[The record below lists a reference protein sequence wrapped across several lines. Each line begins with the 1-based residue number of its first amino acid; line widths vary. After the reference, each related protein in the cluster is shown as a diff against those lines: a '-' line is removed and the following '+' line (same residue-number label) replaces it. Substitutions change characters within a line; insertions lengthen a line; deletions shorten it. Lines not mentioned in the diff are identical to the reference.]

1 MQQKVESYIQK
12 HQLLTHDKPV
22 IVGVSGGT
30 DSVVLLHVLISLG
43 YDCIIAHCN
52 FHLRMEESDRDAEF
66 VRNLA
71 IEYKNIIHYVDFDT
85 IRYAEDNK
93 ISIEMAARELR
104 YNWFEELRVKFNA
117 QAVAVAHHADDDIET
132 LLLNL
137 VRGTGIRGMKGIS
150 NRNKNVVRP
159 LLFLTREQIESY
171 LILHN
176 LDHVE
181 DSTNDSI
188 DYKRNKIRN
197 EVLPI
202 LEEINPSIRETLY
215 KTLQYFEGSLTIY
228 QQAIDQIEKLV
239 VHKSDDII
247 KLDID
252 TILQQADVPTVMYE
266 LLYPYGFTPATIE
279 QITALLDGESG
290 KVFYSESHRLI
301 KDRKYLIISAKG
313 VTEQNEIFISQD
325 ENVINYPI
333 GLKINK
339 LTVDEKFKVSKEPKK
354 VHLDAKKLTFP
365 LVIRH
370 WKEGDSFI
378 PFGMKNH
385 KKLSDFFIDNKLSLL
400 EKEQTLILKSGDEI
414 VWILGLRTDDR
425 FKVTSETKEVI
436 ELIIS
441 D

>member
-1 MQQKVESYIQK
+1 MQQKVESYIRK

-52 FHLRMEESDRDAEF
+52 FHLRMEESDRDTEF

-71 IEYKNIIHYVDFDT
+71 VEYKNTIHCIDFDT
-85 IRYAEDNK
+85 IKYAEDNK

-104 YNWFEELRVKFNA
+104 YNWFEELRVKFDA

-228 QQAIDQIEKLV
+228 QQAIDQIEKMV
-239 VHKSDDII
+239 VHKSADII

-252 TILQQADVPTVMYE
+252 AILQQADVPTVMYE
-266 LLYPYGFTPATIE
+266 LLYPYGFTSATIE

-313 VTEQNEIFISQD
+313 VNEQNEIFISQA
-325 ENVINYPI
+325 ENEISYPI
-333 GLKINK
+333 RLNINK
-339 LTVDEKFKVSKEPKK
+339 LSIDENFKISKEPNK
-354 VHLDAKKLTFP
+354 VHLDALKLTFP

-370 WKEGDSFI
+370 WKEGDSFV

-400 EKEQTLILKSGDEI
+400 EKEQTLILQSGDEI
-414 VWILGLRTDDR
+414 VWII
-425 FKVTSETKEVI
+425 VITSYSIHYTKLYEFWRK
-436 ELIIS
+436 
-441 D
+441 

>member
-1 MQQKVESYIQK
+1 MQQKVESYIRK

-71 IEYKNIIHYVDFDT
+71 IEYKNPIYCIDFET
-85 IRYAEDNK
+85 IKYAENHK
-93 ISIEMAARELR
+93 TSIEMAARELR
-104 YNWFEELRVKFNA
+104 YNWFEELRVKFDA

-197 EVLPI
+197 EILPI

-215 KTLQYFEGSLTIY
+215 KTLQYFEGSLAVY
-228 QQAIDQIEKLV
+228 QQAIDQIQKSI

-252 TILQQADVPTVMYE
+252 AILQQADVPTIMYE
-266 LLYPYGFTPATIE
+266 LLYQYGFTPATIE
-279 QITALLDGESG
+279 QITALLNGESG
-290 KVFYSESHRLI
+290 KVFYSEDYRLV
-301 KDRKYLIISAKG
+301 KDRKHLIISAKG
-313 VTEQNEIFISQD
+313 INKQDEIFISRDETEIDFPIRMTIKKVRND
-325 ENVINYPI
+325 EN
-333 GLKINK
+333 
-339 LTVDEKFKVSKEPKK
+339 FKVSKEVKK
-354 VHLDAKKLTFP
+354 VHFDAGKLTFP
-365 LVIRH
+365 LIIRH
-370 WKEGDSFI
+370 WKEGDSFV

-385 KKLSDFFIDNKLSLL
+385 KKLSDFFIDNKLNLL
-400 EKEQTLILKSGDEI
+400 EKEQTLILQSGDEI
-414 VWILGLRTDDR
+414 VWIIGLRTDDR
-425 FKVTSETKEVI
+425 FKVTNETKEVI

>member
-1 MQQKVESYIQK
+1 MQQKVESYIRK

-52 FHLRMEESDRDAEF
+52 FHLRMEESDRDEDF

-71 IEYKNIIHYVDFDT
+71 IEYKNTIHCIDFDT
-85 IRYAEDNK
+85 IKHAEDNK

-104 YNWFEELRVKFNA
+104 YNWFEELRVKFDA

-150 NRNKNVVRP
+150 NRNKFVVRP
-159 LLFLTREQIESY
+159 LLFLTRQQIESY

-228 QQAIDQIEKLV
+228 QQAIDQIEKIV

-247 KLDID
+247 KLDIEA
-252 TILQQADVPTVMYE
+252 ILQQADVPTVMYE
-266 LLYPYGFTPATIE
+266 LLYPYGFTPAAIE

-290 KVFYSESHRLI
+290 KVFYAESHRLI
-301 KDRKYLIISAKG
+301 KDRKYLIISAKD
-313 VTEQNEIFISQD
+313 VNKRDEIFISQD
-325 ENVINYPI
+325 ENEINHSI
-333 GLKINK
+333 HLNINK
-339 LTVDEKFKVSKEPKK
+339 LIVDENFIVSKEPEK
-354 VHLDAKKLTFP
+354 VHLDAGKLTFP
-365 LVIRH
+365 LVIRQ

-400 EKEQTLILKSGDEI
+400 EKEQTLILQSGDEI
-414 VWILGLRTDDR
+414 AWIIGLRTDDR

>member
-1 MQQKVESYIQK
+1 MQQKVESYIRK

-52 FHLRMEESDRDAEF
+52 FHLRMEESDRDTEF

-71 IEYKNIIHYVDFDT
+71 VEYKNTIHCIDFDT
-85 IRYAEDNK
+85 IKYAEDNK

-104 YNWFEELRVKFNA
+104 YNWFEELRVKFDA

-228 QQAIDQIEKLV
+228 QQAIDQIEKMV
-239 VHKSDDII
+239 VHKSADII

-252 TILQQADVPTVMYE
+252 AILQQADVPTVMYE
-266 LLYPYGFTPATIE
+266 LLYPYGFTSATIE

-313 VTEQNEIFISQD
+313 VNEQNEIFISQA
-325 ENVINYPI
+325 ENEISYPI
-333 GLKINK
+333 RLNINK
-339 LTVDEKFKVSKEPKK
+339 LSIDENFKISKEPNK
-354 VHLDAKKLTFP
+354 VHLDALKLTFP

-370 WKEGDSFI
+370 WKEGDSFV

-400 EKEQTLILKSGDEI
+400 EKEQTLILQSGDEI
-414 VWILGLRTDDR
+414 VWIIGLRTDDR

>member
-1 MQQKVESYIQK
+1 MQQKVESYIRK

-52 FHLRMEESDRDAEF
+52 FHLRMEESDRDTEF

-71 IEYKNIIHYVDFDT
+71 VEYKNTIHCIDFDT
-85 IRYAEDNK
+85 IKYAEDNK

-104 YNWFEELRVKFNA
+104 YNWFEELRVKFDA

-228 QQAIDQIEKLV
+228 QQAIDQIEKMV
-239 VHKSDDII
+239 VHKSADII

-252 TILQQADVPTVMYE
+252 AILQQADVPTVMYE
-266 LLYPYGFTPATIE
+266 LLYPYGFTSATIE

-313 VTEQNEIFISQD
+313 VNEQNEIFISQA
-325 ENVINYPI
+325 ENEISYPI
-333 GLKINK
+333 RLNINK
-339 LTVDEKFKVSKEPKK
+339 LSIDENFKISKEPNK
-354 VHLDAKKLTFP
+354 VHLDAVKLTFP

-370 WKEGDSFI
+370 WKEGDSFV

-400 EKEQTLILKSGDEI
+400 EKEQTLILQSGDEI
-414 VWILGLRTDDR
+414 VWIIGLRTDDK